1 MSEDGYLHVLQN
13 NKHTL
18 DVCRSLL
25 FEHTTLIGTKF
36 VAGDEDD
43 TNKAPPKPEHC
54 LVMVTAYDRNRIAF
68 V

>member
-13 NKHTL
+13 TKNSL
-18 DVCRSLL
+18 QVCRSLL

-36 VAGDEDD
+36 VAIDENDVS
-43 TNKAPPKPEHC
+43 KVPPKPEHC
-54 LVMVTAYDRNRIAF
+54 IVMVTAYDRNRIAF